1 MLAVFTTFLLEKTRC
16 DLLHNYNL
24 ISQRKGGEKK
34 KEAKQNPPPRR
45 LQTRRSALICS
56 EMGFPLKH
64 ILCGKLCFF
73 FFFSPS
79 PPFWTSGTNRAEQA
93 WRYCSVLSLCHVKIT
108 RHHPVFVCV
117 CICLFFVNAISVQSL
132 LNSFIFG
139 AEGSK
144 AVRVVGLPHGQQAQA
159 SVQGGAGPEVPAS
172 QTDSIN
178 KEFGESSI
186 YACLCALNER
196 QRLQR
201 HAY

>member
-1 MLAVFTTFLLEKTRC
+1 MTFYIITTLFHREKEGKKKRRQSKILPHAVFKQGARLLFAQKWAF
-16 DLLHNYNL
+16 HWNIFYVA
-24 ISQRKGGEKK
+24 SF
-34 KEAKQNPPPRR
+34 A
-45 LQTRRSALICS
+45 
-56 EMGFPLKH
+56 
-64 ILCGKLCFF
+64 FF

-132 LNSFIFG
+132 LNSLIFG

-159 SVQGGAGPEVPAS
+159 SAQGGAGPEVPAS

>member
-1 MLAVFTTFLLEKTRC
+1 MV
-16 DLLHNYNL
+16 
-24 ISQRKGGEKK
+24 
-34 KEAKQNPPPRR
+34 
-45 LQTRRSALICS
+45 
-56 EMGFPLKH
+56 
-64 ILCGKLCFF
+64 
-73 FFFSPS
+73 
-79 PPFWTSGTNRAEQA
+79 A

-159 SVQGGAGPEVPAS
+159 SAQGGAGPEVPAS

-178 KEFGESSI
+178 KEFGEWSI